1 MAHGIAQHHDGV
13 SGTSKQHVAYDYAMR
28 LNIGQDLAYDTLA
41 AVLGDLVTPVGSA
54 VPSFSFCPL
63 MNVSVC
69 PSMQA
74 LQAGQILPV
83 VFYNHLPYERNECA
97 PATSHMKHTD
107 TCLHFNDTLIYQT
120 HATAPILKLAAP
132 TYRSSGS
139 CASRRRPLCSTRC
152 RTATAT

>member
-54 VPSFSFCPL
+54 VPTFSFCPL

-83 VFYNHLPYERNECA
+83 VFYNHLPYERNEYVLRIR
-97 PATSHMKHTD
+97 HTH
-107 TCLHFNDTLIYQT
+107 T
-120 HATAPILKLAAP
+120 P
-132 TYRSSGS
+132 
-139 CASRRRPLCSTRC
+139 
-152 RTATAT
+152 